1 MKYLDHVDY
10 ELHTCGTPTRST
22 GHPPARIHMKLGTKI
37 LFAAFAAV
45 LLTALGAF
53 VTVRVLASRNRVND
67 IRDGMNTILQ
77 QAELMAGKM
86 DQMHRV
92 NAFDLKGLLE
102 RARKQSGDR
111 PLHEA
116 YRDTDLY
123 TIIPVVVAWQSV
135 EKAAE
140 REGYTFLI
148 STRPGVT
155 ARNPKN
161 AALPEYDE
169 AFKAFS
175 AGEGVYFKHD
185 RSTDEVILARPVK
198 LVESCLGCHGDPAN
212 SPTHDGKDLLGFPME
227 GLKLGDIKGAF
238 VLKAKIGDYPVIAA
252 TSKAMGLVTLGI
264 LGIVGVGFW
273 GFNRTYVNRPL
284 QAAIT
289 SLLAGT
295 SKVAAASS
303 QISASSHELADGASE
318 QAASLEETSSSL
330 EEINSMTKRNADS
343 AIEAKKL
350 AANTRTSADAGASD
364 MARMKE
370 AMSAIKASSSEIS
383 RIVRTIEE
391 IAFQTNILALN
402 AAVEAAR
409 AGEAGAGF
417 AIVAEEV
424 RNLAQ
429 RSAQAAKESSERIED
444 SVSKSEHGVQI
455 STKVASSLQQ
465 MVEFARKV
473 DALVAE
479 IATAS
484 NEQNEGISQVN
495 SAVSQMD
502 KVTQSNAAG
511 AEESAGA
518 AQELS
523 AQAAE
528 LQRLVDDLRVLVGG
542 SETRAEAHPSEK
554 DGLPPMAET
563 LRSPIRP
570 KIPSKHSRQPAANGT
585 VPAAGQNGEKQ
596 DAFFTDN

>member
-1 MKYLDHVDY
+1 M
-10 ELHTCGTPTRST
+10 R
-22 GHPPARIHMKLGTKI
+22 LGTKI
-37 LFAAFAAV
+37 LIAAFAAV
-45 LLTALGAF
+45 ILTALGAF
-53 VTVRVLASRNRVND
+53 ATVRVLASRNRVND
-67 IRDGMNTILQ
+67 IREGMDTILQ
-77 QAELMAGKM
+77 QAEMMAGKM
-86 DQMHRV
+86 DQMHKV

-102 RARKQSGDR
+102 RARKQVGDR

-123 TIIPVVVAWQSV
+123 TIIPIVVAWQSV
-135 EKAAE
+135 EKAAAK
-140 REGYTFLI
+140 EGYTFVI
-148 STRPGVT
+148 STRPDIT

-161 AALPEYDE
+161 AALPAYDE
-169 AFKAFS
+169 AFKAFD
-175 AGEGVYFKHD
+175 AGNGVYFRHD
-185 RSTDEVILARPVK
+185 SSTGEVILAHPVK
-198 LVESCLGCHGDPAN
+198 LVESCLGCHGDPAK

-238 VLKAKIGDYPVIAA
+238 VLKAKIGNDPVIAA
-252 TSKAMGLVTLGI
+252 TSRAMGIVTLGI
-264 LGIVGVGFW
+264 LGLVGVGFW
-273 GFNRTYVNRPL
+273 GFNRAYVNRPL
-284 QAAIT
+284 QAAID

-318 QAASLEETSSSL
+318 QAAALEETSSSL

-343 AIEAKKL
+343 AIEAKQL
-350 AANTRTSADAGASD
+350 AASTSTAADAGAAD
-364 MARMKE
+364 MDRMRL
-370 AMSAIKASSSEIS
+370 AMSAIKTSSSEIS
-383 RIVRTIEE
+383 RIVKTIDE

-429 RSAQAAKESSERIED
+429 RSAQAAKETAEKIED
-444 SVSKSEHGVQI
+444 SVSKSENGVQI
-455 STKVASSLQQ
+455 SGKVAKSLQQ

-495 SAVSQMD
+495 LAVSQMD

-511 AEESAGA
+511 AEESASA
-518 AQELS
+518 SQELN
-523 AQAAE
+523 AQASE
-528 LQRLVDDLRVLVGG
+528 LQRLVDDLRFLVGG
-542 SETRAEAHPSEK
+542 NEARAGVTSIKGKTPRAVADPR
-554 DGLPPMAET
+554 A
-563 LRSPIRP
+563 PIHSNRGRRQVASNGAVTDSRP
-570 KIPSKHSRQPAANGT
+570 KRGT
-585 VPAAGQNGEKQ
+585 QE
-596 DAFFTDN
+596 AFFTNN